1 MHAGASE
8 RASERVGWLALAPM
22 HAIFPTHEP
31 PTHRLHH
38 QVWLGRV
45 DISTAEQGHA
55 ALLNRS
61 AWEFYCGLYT
71 DGSRCWTR
79 EDNIAVAVFEFPLHT
94 AVQQVNWVEQ
104 LKRYLLPN
112 WAWLSMDGNPKPQ
125 LGLGAHAGGPGH
137 MRSQLTL
144 FEAEQPWGPWRI
156 FHRDDNWRSPA
167 ETSDRFPGQVFRGG
181 GAYTPVFPPA
191 WIKQGPN
198 ASAVELWMVWTQ
210 CCPGTRHGYN
220 ITPVAHYAF
229 AAQRLCVVGASSSTG
244 VGGAAG
250 KV

>member
-1 MHAGASE
+1 MRRPADRLILDREISWEEQIVVCLVVIVKLE
-8 RASERVGWLALAPM
+8 R
-22 HAIFPTHEP
+22 
-31 PTHRLHH
+31 
-38 QVWLGRV
+38 
-45 DISTAEQGHA
+45 
-55 ALLNRS
+55 
-61 AWEFYCGLYT
+61 
-71 DGSRCWTR
+71 
-79 EDNIAVAVFEFPLHT
+79 
-94 AVQQVNWVEQ
+94 
-104 LKRYLLPN
+104 
-112 WAWLSMDGNPKPQ
+112 
-125 LGLGAHAGGPGH
+125 
-137 MRSQLTL
+137 
-144 FEAEQPWGPWRI
+144 PWRI